1 MHIIEVFSKGKR
13 SEDTNEDGWIVTND
27 FAAVIDGSTSKVEFR
42 IGDKSKGQIAM
53 ETTREAISHLPPNA
67 SMLEALLHLTEAL
80 ASVAPELLNKE
91 AAYRLTC
98 SAVIFS
104 KQRNELWL
112 IGDCQSR
119 LCGTTHTHPK
129 TIDTLLTQ
137 IRCDIIEYALK
148 NGYTPK
154 DLLKNDIGRNFI
166 FNELREQCHFQ
177 NDKNPYNI
185 FRYPV
190 LDGTPVPPELVSV
203 VPVGDTKQLILASDG
218 YPCLFDTLQES
229 ENYLERVLSQDP
241 LCIRENPA
249 TKCLVEGNSSF
260 DDRTFLRLSINDSI
274 L

>member
-27 FAAVIDGSTSKVEFR
+27 FAAVIDGSTSKIEFR

-67 SMLEALLHLTEAL
+67 SMPEALLHLTEAL

-129 TIDTLLTQ
+129 TIDTLLT
-137 IRCDIIEYALK
+137 
-148 NGYTPK
+148 
-154 DLLKNDIGRNFI
+154 
-166 FNELREQCHFQ
+166 
-177 NDKNPYNI
+177 
-185 FRYPV
+185 
-190 LDGTPVPPELVSV
+190 
-203 VPVGDTKQLILASDG
+203 
-218 YPCLFDTLQES
+218 
-229 ENYLERVLSQDP
+229 
-241 LCIRENPA
+241 
-249 TKCLVEGNSSF
+249 
-260 DDRTFLRLSINDSI
+260 
-274 L
+274 